1 MDRYWVSTQK
11 WKESQIMKPWEDQRK
26 QLLGSHGPMG
36 LTQPQLVSLLALL
49 LVSPIPIP
57 GVNPLLIVISDLRSE
72 TEKLSKG
79 QVRWYCQKAPNKTLP
94 TEFIGF
100 GHVEVLMCELDVN
113 SFWNKSQITGS

>member
-1 MDRYWVSTQK
+1 
-11 WKESQIMKPWEDQRK
+11 MKVKYEA
-26 QLLGSHGPMG
+26 LGRPEKAASRITWAYGANAASASFLPCA
-36 LTQPQLVSLLALL
+36 VL
-49 LVSPIPIP
+49 LVSPMPIP

-79 QVRWYCQKAPNKTLP
+79 QVRWYCQKAPNKTFP
-94 TEFIGF
+94 TEFTGF